1 MDSQSWS
8 GKIMVGGDLCSCLT
22 NSDEQPMLAV
32 TTISVV
38 SSNDSEVMKEQMMS
52 SSRSTR
58 RNIHRPG
65 HLIK

>member
-8 GKIMVGGDLCSCLT
+8 GKIMVGGDLWSCLI

-32 TTISVV
+32 TTITG
-38 SSNDSEVMKEQMMS
+38 SNDSEVMKEQMMS

-65 HLIK
+65 H